1 MKYTCQSFDNF
12 TTGLLSS
19 LVVEFLKIQL
29 LTKSCPSKNHI
40 KFFLYPI
47 VMTVRIKVIEPT
59 EDVYYLQNQIEIFLR
74 DYRFKFGTGY
84 KIHYSTA
91 SAGDNLGG
99 ISYSA
104 IIEYNDE
111 DNKDDQRSN

>member
-1 MKYTCQSFDNF
+1 
-12 TTGLLSS
+12 
-19 LVVEFLKIQL
+19 
-29 LTKSCPSKNHI
+29 
-40 KFFLYPI
+40 
-47 VMTVRIKVIEPT
+47 MTVRIKVIEPN

-99 ISYSA
+99 INYSA

-111 DNKDDQRSN
+111 DN

>member
-1 MKYTCQSFDNF
+1 
-12 TTGLLSS
+12 
-19 LVVEFLKIQL
+19 
-29 LTKSCPSKNHI
+29 
-40 KFFLYPI
+40 
-47 VMTVRIKVIEPT
+47 MTVRIKVIEPT

-111 DNKDDQRSN
+111 DN

>member
-12 TTGLLSS
+12 TTGLLSFR
-19 LVVEFLKIQL
+19 VEEFMKIQL
-29 LTKSCPSKNHI
+29 LTKFCPSKNHI
-40 KFFLYPI
+40 KFFTYPI
-47 VMTVRIKVIEPT
+47 VMTVRIKVIEPN

-111 DNKDDQRSN
+111 DN